1 MIFGKE
7 RYQFKYNIRINYF
20 GKNLGEDYRMNFND
34 FNEARYRLCATSPID
49 IDVDVDDNGNG
60 NDVLSVSLLSLS
72 KSSDDSS
79 LPFHPCTNPLTT
91 VHSNDRD
98 WGSCGHE
105 DHPLLM
111 NGTSSLEDDRNYN
124 CYGGYCRA
132 GESYNGYGSE
142 EESRDENIA
151 RVSSSSY
158 SQKREDSCTNREAV
172 GTNLNSS
179 LGRKAPTSNIDSLL
193 HVLPPSSS
201 EFRSMDRP
209 RDAKDVDPNELIIT
223 SKPIPISTYAYSHMI
238 GGSHA
243 TFPKNTE
250 HENVMNH
257 DHEVDF
263 RYFCKTDD
271 LPVNESSRTI
281 FRVDER
287 PPTPSCHARKSPAWN
302 SKTTQP
308 ILLSMPTD
316 ENILS
321 QMLCLVRKQIEI
333 FTATHAHTKAP
344 APGRKSNLKVGQ
356 VGLRCIHC
364 VDDDWKVKR
373 AQIYPNEIS
382 KIYRAIIDMNLDHF
396 SSCPRVPADIKL
408 RLEEFR
414 KLKSRS
420 NVSTRK
426 YIQDSARMLGLVDSE
441 DSIGVFYEPAL
452 FKGNRKLFL
461 EHVRNQPRAIFKD
474 FCAED
479 EKKRRMQRHFDIG
492 ACVHDTNEDEDV
504 GIWGAKKLKQRTK
517 SITRPPIDFEPIHV
531 HVGKGI
537 STDIE
542 SQNIVKL

>member
-1 MIFGKE
+1 
-7 RYQFKYNIRINYF
+7 
-20 GKNLGEDYRMNFND
+20 MNFND

-49 IDVDVDDNGNG
+49 IDVDGNENG

-79 LPFHPCTNPLTT
+79 LPFHPCTNPLTF
-91 VHSNDRD
+91 VHSDDRD
-98 WGSCGHE
+98 WGNCGHE
-105 DHPLLM
+105 DHQLLM
-111 NGTSSLEDDRNYN
+111 TGTGSVEDDRNYN
-124 CYGGYCRA
+124 CFGGYCRA

-142 EESRDENIA
+142 EESRDESIV
-151 RVSSSSY
+151 RVSNSSY
-158 SQKREDSCTNREAV
+158 LQKRDENCTNREAV

-179 LGRKAPTSNIDSLL
+179 FRKKAPSANINGLL

-201 EFRSMDRP
+201 VFRSMDCP
-209 RDAKDVDPNELIIT
+209 RDAKDVYPNDLIMT
-223 SKPIPISTYAYSHMI
+223 SKPIPINSYTYSHMI

-250 HENVMNH
+250 HENVMDH
-257 DHEVDF
+257 DYEVDC
-263 RYFCKTDD
+263 RYFCETDN
-271 LPVNESSRTI
+271 LPVDESSRTI
-281 FRVDER
+281 PRDDER
-287 PPTPSCHARKSPAWN
+287 PPTPSCHTRKNPAWI

-321 QMLCLVRKQIEI
+321 QMLCLVRKQIEL

-408 RLEEFR
+408 RLEKFR

-420 NVSTRK
+420 NVSTRE
-426 YIQDSARMLGLVDSE
+426 YIQDSARTLGLVDSK
-441 DSIGVFYEPAL
+441 DFIGVFYEPAL
-452 FKGNRKLFL
+452 FKGKGNEKFFL
-461 EHVRNQPRAIFKD
+461 EHARNQPRAIFKD

-479 EKKRRMQRHFDIG
+479 EKKRRMQRHFDTGTCIRETG
-492 ACVHDTNEDEDV
+492 DEDV
-504 GIWGAKKLKQRTK
+504 GIWGAKKLKQCSK
-517 SITRPPIDFEPIHV
+517 LITRTPIDFEPIHV